1 MSWGRNDARAAM
13 SLQRGAM
20 AVRSGVC
27 PFFFFGIGISH
38 IDPKETSAC
47 RRAQEDTR
55 EAGFCIL
62 VPGWS
67 PGMEFPAPAPLNSD
81 AVRECLQIVLT
92 TCCFVTVST
101 PYFRC
106 QFTFSS

>member
-1 MSWGRNDARAAM
+1 
-13 SLQRGAM
+13 M
-20 AVRSGVC
+20 AVPSGVC
-27 PFFFFGIGISH
+27 PFFFFGIGISP

-47 RRAQEDTR
+47 RPGCLQSALEETR

-62 VPGWS
+62 VPGLS
-67 PGMEFPAPAPLNSD
+67 RGMEFPAPAPLKSG
-81 AVRECLQIVLT
+81 AVRECLQIVLM

>member
-1 MSWGRNDARAAM
+1 M

-20 AVRSGVC
+20 AVQSGVC

-47 RRAQEDTR
+47 RPGCLQSAPEETR

-67 PGMEFPAPAPLNSD
+67 RGMEFPLLLP
-81 AVRECLQIVLT
+81 
-92 TCCFVTVST
+92 
-101 PYFRC
+101 
-106 QFTFSS
+106 